1 MIDYSK
7 ITIRAGDGG
16 NGIVSF
22 RHEKYVPKG
31 GPDGGDGGEGG
42 DVYFEATT
50 DLQDL
55 EPFRF
60 IKIYK
65 ADDGGRGGNKK
76 KKGADGEDLIVQVA
90 VGTVLKIDKIV
101 RSEKMN
107 KYLGQWT
114 HSKPT
119 SIDFSRPGQIVLIAR
134 GGKGGRG
141 NYHFRS
147 STNRVPMKAEDGIPG
162 EGIEATLE
170 LKTIAQIGLVGLP
183 NAGKS
188 TLLNAITNAHS
199 RVGEYPFTTLEP
211 ILGVMELGKKR
222 IVIAD
227 IPGLI
232 SGAASGKGL
241 GVQFL
246 RHIERTKLILHLIS
260 IESDTLSE
268 DYDLINEEIG
278 LYKRELAKKKQLVVV
293 NKIDLASPDKI
304 NSVTKMFKKKG
315 VDPIFISASEKRGL
329 DELQAKISELLK

>member
-1 MIDYSK
+1 MIDYAK
-7 ITIRAGDGG
+7 ITIKAGDGG

-31 GPDGGDGGEGG
+31 GPDGGNGGEGG

-50 DLQDL
+50 ELQDL

-60 IKIYK
+60 LKVYK

-90 VGTVLKIDKIV
+90 VGSVLKIENII
-101 RSEKMN
+101 RSEKM
-107 KYLGQWT
+107 KKELGQWT
-114 HSKPT
+114 NSKPT
-119 SIDFSRPGQIVLIAR
+119 TIDFTKVGQIILIAR

-147 STNRVPMKAEDGIPG
+147 STNRVPMQSEDGIPG
-162 EGIEATLE
+162 EQIEATLE
-170 LKTIAQIGLVGLP
+170 LKTLAQIGLVGLP

-211 ILGVMELGKKR
+211 ILGVMEIGKKR

-232 SGAASGKGL
+232 SGAAAGKGL

-260 IESDTLSE
+260 IESDTLNE
-268 DYDLINEEIG
+268 DFDLINEEIG
-278 LYKRELAKKKQLVVV
+278 LYKKQLAKKKQLVVV
-293 NKIDLASPDKI
+293 NKMDLASPDKI
-304 NSVTKMFKKKG
+304 NSVAKMFKKKG
-315 VDPIFISASEKRGL
+315 VEPVFVSSLEKRGL
-329 DELQAKISELLK
+329 DTLQAKISDLLK